1 MEEKNRRLLTPALV
15 IVGCV
20 ALLLVV
26 IALASRSGSGDDSA
40 AIGFPIVLAG
50 LAVLAVVVSLVWKAV
65 SKSGS
70 GSGQR

>member
-15 IVGCV
+15 IGGCV
-20 ALLLVV
+20 ALLLVL
-26 IALASRSGSGDDSA
+26 IALTTRDGSGDDSA

-50 LAVLAVVVSLVWKAV
+50 LAVLAVVGGLVWKAV

-70 GSGQR
+70 R

>member
-20 ALLLVV
+20 TLLLVV

-50 LAVLAVVVSLVWKAV
+50 LAVLAVVASLVWKAV
-65 SKSGS
+65 SKSG
-70 GSGQR
+70 QR